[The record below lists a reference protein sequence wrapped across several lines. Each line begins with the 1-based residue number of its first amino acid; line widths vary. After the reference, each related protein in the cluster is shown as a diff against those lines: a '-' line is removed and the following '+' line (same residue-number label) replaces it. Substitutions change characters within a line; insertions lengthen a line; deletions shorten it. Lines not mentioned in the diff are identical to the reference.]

1 MKILPMEAELFYADG
16 QTGTTKLIVAFR
28 NFANAPIGT
37 YLLCIKLQIW
47 RWESVAMNFLQKAD
61 AHGSKYI
68 NLSEEISPRVS
79 TCYCG
84 ANS

>member
-1 MKILPMEAELFYADG
+1 MYLDLHEKYPLLLSYFSGNWGFSTDSCKLLISKFMKILPMEAELFYADG

-47 RWESVAMNFLQKAD
+47 R
-61 AHGSKYI
+61 
-68 NLSEEISPRVS
+68 
-79 TCYCG
+79 
-84 ANS
+84 